1 MFCVEA
7 PSANRSVEGCLR
19 ESGVLML
26 LRARAC
32 LPINC
37 KQISSTERLKL
48 RDIHEVDHEESSWFS
63 RSVFGDLTNQHRG
76 ATKISSFGSS

>member
-19 ESGVLML
+19 ESGILML
-26 LRARAC
+26 LRAC

-37 KQISSTERLKL
+37 KRISSERPVDG
-48 RDIHEVDHEESSWFS
+48 RHEQIIVVWPQSGWW
-63 RSVFGDLTNQHRG
+63 
-76 ATKISSFGSS
+76 